1 MMRFELQIALRFLRE
16 GRAQSALI
24 VGGVM
29 VGVAVVVFISAL
41 VTGLQSNTIRRT
53 LGAQAHIVAKPVDP
67 VAREQIIAGNT
78 GDADVATV
86 AIVQTAPRKI
96 RSIDNWQQIMAA
108 FEAVPAVVAASPMAS
123 GPAIALRG
131 EGRNAVTVFGID
143 LARYDQI
150 VDLRDKLAAGTLRL
164 EPGEVLIGAE
174 LARDLGADVGDRIT
188 VTDGS
193 PGSAGERFQIVGLI
207 DPGNRDLSRRTVY
220 LPLHVA
226 QNFLGLPGG
235 VTSIDL
241 RVQDVFAADT
251 VATRVARVAPLT
263 VESWMQ
269 TNSQLLSALNAQ
281 TMATGM
287 IRVFV
292 SIVVM
297 LGIASVLVV
306 AVVQKTREIGILRAM
321 GASRGQM
328 LRVFLLQ
335 GGLVGLFGSLLGT
348 VLSALL
354 ITGFGTFVRGADGN
368 PLFPI
373 TLTGPLL
380 AYACVT
386 ATVCGM
392 LAAIAPARRA
402 ARLDPAQAMRA

>member
-53 LGAQAHIVAKPVDP
+53 LGAQAHIVAKPVEP
-67 VAREQIIAGNT
+67 AARVQIDAGEASIAL
-78 GDADVATV
+78 
-86 AIVQTAPRKI
+86 VQTAPRKI
-96 RSIDNWQQIMAA
+96 RSIDNWQQVMTA
-108 FEAVPAVVAASPMAS
+108 FESVPGVVAASPMAS

-131 EGRNAVTVFGID
+131 EGRNAVTVFGVD
-143 LARYDQI
+143 LARYDRI
-150 VDLRDKLAAGTLRL
+150 VDLRDKLAAGNLRL
-164 EPGEVLIGAE
+164 EPGDVLVGLE
-174 LARDLGADVGDRIT
+174 LARDLGADIGDRIT
-188 VTDGS
+188 ITDGTA
-193 PGSAGERFQIVGLI
+193 GSAGERFQIVGMI
-207 DPGNRDLSRRTVY
+207 DPGNRDLSRRSVY

-241 RVQDVFAADT
+241 RVQDVFAANT
-251 VATRVARVAPLT
+251 VADRVARVAPLT
-263 VESWMQ
+263 VESWML
-269 TNSQLLSALNAQ
+269 TNNQLLSALNAQ

-287 IRVFV
+287 IRIFV

-335 GGLVGLFGSLLGT
+335 GGLVGLFGSMLGAG
-348 VLSALL
+348 LSAVL
-354 ITGFGTFVRGADGN
+354 IFGFSHFVRGADGN

-373 TLTGPLL
+373 ALTGPLL
-380 AYACVT
+380 AYACIT
-386 ATVCGM
+386 ATLCGM

-402 ARLDPAQAMRA
+402 ARLDPALAMRA

>member
-1 MMRFELQIALRFLRE
+1 MRFELQIALRFLRE

-41 VTGLQSNTIRRT
+41 VTGLQANTIRRT
-53 LGAQAHIVAKPVDP
+53 LGAQAHIVAKPVEP
-67 VAREQIIAGNT
+67 VARPQLDA
-78 GDADVATV
+78 GDASIAV
-86 AIVQTAPRKI
+86 VQTAPRKI
-96 RSIDNWQQIMAA
+96 RSIDNWQQVMVAY
-108 FEAVPAVVAASPMAS
+108 EAVPGVVAVSPMAS
-123 GPAIALRG
+123 GAAIAIRG
-131 EGRNAVTVFGID
+131 EGRNAVTVFGVD
-143 LARYDQI
+143 LSRYDRI
-150 VDLRDKLAAGTLRL
+150 VDLRDKLVAGTLRL
-164 EPGEVLIGAE
+164 EPGDVLIGTE
-174 LARDLGADVGDRIT
+174 LAHDLGASVGDRIT
-188 VTDGS
+188 ISDGTGVS
-193 PGSAGERFQIVGLI
+193 EGERYQISGTV

-241 RVQDVFAADT
+241 RVQDVFAAEA
-251 VATRVARVAPLT
+251 VASRVARVAPLT
-263 VESWMQ
+263 VESWMT

-328 LRVFLLQ
+328 MRVFLVQ
-335 GGLVGLFGSLLGT
+335 GALVGLAGSMLGA

-354 ITGFGTFVRGADGN
+354 IFGFSTLVRGVDGN

-373 TLTGPLL
+373 VLTMPLL
-380 AYACVT
+380 LYACVT
-386 ATVCGM
+386 ATACGM
-392 LAAIAPARRA
+392 FAAIAPARRA
-402 ARLDPAQAMRA
+402 ARLDPALAMRA

>member
-1 MMRFELQIALRFLRE
+1 MRFELQIALRFLRE
-16 GRAQSALI
+16 GRAQSVLI

-53 LGAQAHIVAKPVDP
+53 LGAQAHIVAKPIEP
-67 VAREQIIAGNT
+67 VARPQLNT
-78 GDADVATV
+78 GDAGVAV
-86 AIVQTAPRKI
+86 MQTAPRKI
-96 RSIDNWQQIMAA
+96 RSIDNWQQVMTAY
-108 FEAVPAVVAASPMAS
+108 EAVPGVVAVSPMAS
-123 GPAIALRG
+123 GAAIAIRG

-143 LARYDQI
+143 LPRYDRI
-150 VDLRDKLAAGTLRL
+150 VELRDKLAAGNLRL
-164 EPGEVLIGAE
+164 EPGDVLVGVE
-174 LARDLGADVGDRIT
+174 LARDLGASVGDRIT
-188 VTDGS
+188 ISDGTGAS
-193 PGSAGERFQIVGLI
+193 SGERFQIAGTI
-207 DPGNRDLSRRTVY
+207 DPGNRDLSRRAVY

-241 RVQDVFAADT
+241 RVQDVFGAEK
-251 VATRVARVAPLT
+251 VATRVARVTPLT
-263 VESWMQ
+263 VESWMV
-269 TNSQLLSALNAQ
+269 TNSQLLSALDAQ

-328 LRVFLLQ
+328 MRVFLVQ
-335 GGLVGLFGSLLGT
+335 GALVGLIGSMLGAL
-348 VLSALL
+348 LSAVL
-354 ITGFGTFVRGADGN
+354 IFGFSTLVRGADGN

-373 TLTGPLL
+373 VLTAPLL
-380 AYACVT
+380 LYACVT

-392 LAAIAPARRA
+392 FAAIAPARRA
-402 ARLDPAQAMRA
+402 ARLDPAMAMRA

>member
-1 MMRFELQIALRFLRE
+1 MRFELQIALRFLRE

-53 LGAQAHIVAKPVDP
+53 LGAQAHIVAKPVEP
-67 VAREQIIAGNT
+67 VARAQLNAGDT
-78 GDADVATV
+78 SVAV
-86 AIVQTAPRKI
+86 VQTAPRKI
-96 RSIDNWQQIMAA
+96 RSIDNWQQVMSAY
-108 FEAVPAVVAASPMAS
+108 ESVPGVVAASPMAS
-123 GPAIALRG
+123 GAAIAIRG

-143 LARYDQI
+143 LPRYDRI
-150 VDLRDKLAAGTLRL
+150 VDLRDKLVAGNLLL
-164 EPGEVLIGAE
+164 EPGDVLIGSE
-174 LARDLGADVGDRIT
+174 LARDLGASVGDRIT
-188 VTDGS
+188 ISDGTGS
-193 PGSAGERFQIVGLI
+193 SAGERFQIAGTI
-207 DPGNRDLSRRTVY
+207 DPGNRDLSRRAVY

-241 RVQDVFAADT
+241 RVQDVFGAEQ
-251 VATRVARVAPLT
+251 VATRVARVTPLL
-263 VESWMQ
+263 VESWMT
-269 TNSQLLSALNAQ
+269 TNSQLLSALDAQ

-328 LRVFLLQ
+328 MRVFLVQ
-335 GGLVGLFGSLLGT
+335 GSLVGLIGSMLGA
-348 VLSALL
+348 VLSAVL
-354 ITGFGTFVRGADGN
+354 IFGFSTLVKGADGN

-373 TLTGPLL
+373 VLTAPLL
-380 AYACVT
+380 LYACVT

-392 LAAIAPARRA
+392 FAAIAPARRA
-402 ARLDPAQAMRA
+402 ARLDPALAMRA

>member
-53 LGAQAHIVAKPVDP
+53 LGAQAHIVAKPVEP
-67 VAREQIIAGNT
+67 TARVQIDAGEASIAL
-78 GDADVATV
+78 
-86 AIVQTAPRKI
+86 VQTAPRKI
-96 RSIDNWQQIMAA
+96 RSIDNWQQVMTA
-108 FEAVPAVVAASPMAS
+108 FEAVPGVVAASPMAS

-131 EGRNAVTVFGID
+131 EGRNAVTVFGVD
-143 LARYDQI
+143 LARYDRI
-150 VDLRDKLAAGTLRL
+150 VDLRDKLAAGNLRL
-164 EPGEVLIGAE
+164 EPGDVLVGLE
-174 LARDLGADVGDRIT
+174 LARDLGADIGDRIT
-188 VTDGS
+188 ITDGTA
-193 PGSAGERFQIVGLI
+193 GSAGERFQIVGMI
-207 DPGNRDLSRRTVY
+207 DPGNRDLSRRSVY

-241 RVQDVFAADT
+241 RVQDVFAANT
-251 VATRVARVAPLT
+251 VADRVARVAPLT
-263 VESWMQ
+263 VESWML
-269 TNSQLLSALNAQ
+269 TNNQLLSALNAQ

-287 IRVFV
+287 IRIFV

-335 GGLVGLFGSLLGT
+335 GGLVGLFGSMLGAG
-348 VLSALL
+348 LSAVL
-354 ITGFGTFVRGADGN
+354 IFGFSHFVRGADGN

-373 TLTGPLL
+373 ALTGPLL
-380 AYACVT
+380 AYACIT
-386 ATVCGM
+386 ATLCGM

-402 ARLDPAQAMRA
+402 ARLDPALAMRA

>member
-1 MMRFELQIALRFLRE
+1 MRFELQIALRFLRE
-16 GRAQSALI
+16 GRAQSVLI

-53 LGAQAHIVAKPVDP
+53 LGAQAHIVAKPIEP
-67 VAREQIIAGNT
+67 VARPQLNT
-78 GDADVATV
+78 GDAGVAV
-86 AIVQTAPRKI
+86 MQTAPRKI
-96 RSIDNWQQIMAA
+96 RSIDNWQQVMTAY
-108 FEAVPAVVAASPMAS
+108 EAVPGVVAVSPMAS
-123 GPAIALRG
+123 GAAIAIRG

-143 LARYDQI
+143 LPRYDRI
-150 VDLRDKLAAGTLRL
+150 VELRDKLAAGNLRL
-164 EPGEVLIGAE
+164 EPGDVLVGVE
-174 LARDLGADVGDRIT
+174 LARDLGASVGDRIT
-188 VTDGS
+188 ISDGTGAS
-193 PGSAGERFQIVGLI
+193 SGERFQIAGTI
-207 DPGNRDLSRRTVY
+207 DPGNRDLSRRAVY

-241 RVQDVFAADT
+241 RVQDVFGAEK
-251 VATRVARVAPLT
+251 VATRVARVTPLT
-263 VESWMQ
+263 VESWMV
-269 TNSQLLSALNAQ
+269 TNSQLLSALDAQ

-328 LRVFLLQ
+328 MRVFLVQ
-335 GGLVGLFGSLLGT
+335 GALVGLIGSMLGAL
-348 VLSALL
+348 LSALL
-354 ITGFGTFVRGADGN
+354 ILGFSTLVRGADGN

-373 TLTGPLL
+373 TLTAPLL
-380 AYACVT
+380 LYACVT

-392 LAAIAPARRA
+392 FAAIAPARRA
-402 ARLDPAQAMRA
+402 ARLDPAMAMRA

>member
-1 MMRFELQIALRFLRE
+1 M
-16 GRAQSALI
+16 
-24 VGGVM
+24 
-29 VGVAVVVFISAL
+29 
-41 VTGLQSNTIRRT
+41 
-53 LGAQAHIVAKPVDP
+53 
-67 VAREQIIAGNT
+67 
-78 GDADVATV
+78 
-86 AIVQTAPRKI
+86 
-96 RSIDNWQQIMAA
+96 
-108 FEAVPAVVAASPMAS
+108 
-123 GPAIALRG
+123 
-131 EGRNAVTVFGID
+131 
-143 LARYDQI
+143 
-150 VDLRDKLAAGTLRL
+150 
-164 EPGEVLIGAE
+164 
-174 LARDLGADVGDRIT
+174 
-188 VTDGS
+188 
-193 PGSAGERFQIVGLI
+193 
-207 DPGNRDLSRRTVY
+207 
-220 LPLHVA
+220 
-226 QNFLGLPGG
+226 
-235 VTSIDL
+235 
-241 RVQDVFAADT
+241 
-251 VATRVARVAPLT
+251 
-263 VESWMQ
+263 
-269 TNSQLLSALNAQ
+269 Q

-373 TLTGPLL
+373 TLTGPLF

>member
-1 MMRFELQIALRFLRE
+1 MRFELQIALRFLRE
-16 GRAQSALI
+16 GRAQSVLI

-53 LGAQAHIVAKPVDP
+53 LGAQAHIVAKPVEP
-67 VAREQIIAGNT
+67 VARPQLNA
-78 GDADVATV
+78 GDAGVAV
-86 AIVQTAPRKI
+86 VQTAPRKI
-96 RSIDNWQQIMAA
+96 RSIDNWQQVMAA
-108 FEAVPAVVAASPMAS
+108 YEAVPGVVAASPMAS
-123 GPAIALRG
+123 GAAIAIRG
-131 EGRNAVTVFGID
+131 EGRNAVTVFGVD
-143 LARYDQI
+143 LPRYDRI
-150 VDLRDKLAAGTLRL
+150 VDLRDKLVAGNLRL
-164 EPGEVLIGAE
+164 EPGDVLVGTE
-174 LARDLGADVGDRIT
+174 LARDLGASVGDRIT
-188 VTDGS
+188 ISDGTGTS
-193 PGSAGERFQIVGLI
+193 IGERFQIAGTI
-207 DPGNRDLSRRTVY
+207 DPGNRDLSRRAVY

-241 RVQDVFAADT
+241 RVQDVFGAEQVAA
-251 VATRVARVAPLT
+251 RVARVTPLT
-263 VESWMQ
+263 VESWMV
-269 TNSQLLSALNAQ
+269 TNSQLLSALDAQ

-328 LRVFLLQ
+328 MRVFLVQ
-335 GGLVGLFGSLLGT
+335 GALVGLIGSMLGAL
-348 VLSALL
+348 LSAVL
-354 ITGFGTFVRGADGN
+354 ILGFSTLVRGADGN

-373 TLTGPLL
+373 VLTMPLL
-380 AYACVT
+380 LYACIT

-392 LAAIAPARRA
+392 FAAIAPARRA
-402 ARLDPAQAMRA
+402 ARLDPAMAMRA

>member
-1 MMRFELQIALRFLRE
+1 MRFELQIALRFLRE

-53 LGAQAHIVAKPVDP
+53 LGAQAHIVAKPVEP
-67 VAREQIIAGNT
+67 VARAQLNAGDT
-78 GDADVATV
+78 SVAV
-86 AIVQTAPRKI
+86 VQTAPRKI
-96 RSIDNWQQIMAA
+96 RSIDNWQQVISAY
-108 FEAVPAVVAASPMAS
+108 ESVPGVVAASPMAS
-123 GPAIALRG
+123 GAAIAIRG

-143 LARYDQI
+143 LPRYDRI
-150 VDLRDKLAAGTLRL
+150 VDLRDKLVAGNLLL
-164 EPGEVLIGAE
+164 EPGDVLIGSE
-174 LARDLGADVGDRIT
+174 LARDLGASVGDRIT
-188 VTDGS
+188 ISDGTGS
-193 PGSAGERFQIVGLI
+193 SAGERFQIAGTI
-207 DPGNRDLSRRTVY
+207 DPGNRDLSRRAVY

-241 RVQDVFAADT
+241 RVQDVFGAEQ
-251 VATRVARVAPLT
+251 VATRVARVTPLL
-263 VESWMQ
+263 VESWMT
-269 TNSQLLSALNAQ
+269 TNSQLLSALDAQ

-328 LRVFLLQ
+328 MRVFLVQ
-335 GGLVGLFGSLLGT
+335 GSLVGLIGSMLGA
-348 VLSALL
+348 VLSAVL
-354 ITGFGTFVRGADGN
+354 IFGFSTLVKGADGN

-373 TLTGPLL
+373 VLTAPLL
-380 AYACVT
+380 LYACVT

-392 LAAIAPARRA
+392 FAAIAPARRA
-402 ARLDPAQAMRA
+402 ARLDPALAMRA